1 VQGWAPRGQE
11 RSGASV
17 ATAQRSVVER
27 PERRRASDAERASH
41 RAGTAGTAPRRPQGR
56 PVDPPPPAPWC
67 TGRRRTGPAD
77 APPFRPRTLLWR
89 LRLAAIAASALV
101 LLVNGT
107 AWGLYRDVTGGIVTT
122 NVIAGGSNSGPQ
134 DILLVGVDSRTDA
147 QGNPL
152 PPEVL
157 EQLHTGGDNPS
168 VLNSDTI
175 ILLHVPAGGGAA
187 VAFSIPRDSYVDIP
201 GYRQDKINAAYPAV
215 QALTADRLVG
225 EGVRDRARIDAESAE
240 AGRSALIGAVERLTG
255 VTVDH
260 YAEINLL
267 GFYNLTRAI
276 GGVDVCLKKAV
287 DEPLSGAH
295 LPAGPST
302 VSGADA
308 LAFVRQRHGLP
319 EGDLSRIR
327 RQQVFLAA
335 VADKVLASGTLTDP
349 AKLAGLVQVAQQS
362 VVLDAGWDLLAF
374 ARQATDIA
382 AGNLEFLTVPTGGP
396 GTNARGSV
404 VLVDPAQVR
413 TFVEQHTAAR
423 DEAARRA
430 REAAAAPTPDP
441 PPPLTIEAPHY
452 VVHVRNGSGVNG
464 LAGQVL
470 DRLTAL
476 GFVRGTMDNAPDT
489 EESVVRHRDS
499 DDAAEAVAEQL
510 GGFEVEQDDTVP
522 SGHLQVMLGADA
534 SSKIPGLPA
543 PAPASAP
550 AGEPPITAA
559 GVRCVD

>member
-1 VQGWAPRGQE
+1 MHPTRNGRRAAPRPGP
-11 RSGASV
+11 
-17 ATAQRSVVER
+17 T
-27 PERRRASDAERASH
+27 
-41 RAGTAGTAPRRPQGR
+41 GTAPRRRPQGR
-56 PVDPPPPAPWC
+56 PAIRRPRRRGSPA
-67 TGRRRTGPAD
+67 RRRTGPAD
-77 APPFRPRTLLWR
+77 APPSRPRTLLRR
-89 LRLAAIAASALV
+89 LRLAAVAASALV

-107 AWGLYRDVTGGIVTT
+107 AWGLYRDLTGGIVTT
-122 NVIAGGSNSGPQ
+122 NVIATGSNSGPQ

-152 PPEVL
+152 PQEVL
-157 EQLHTGGDNPS
+157 EQLHTGGDNPR

-175 ILLHVPAGGGAA
+175 ILLHVPEGGGAA

-215 QALTADRLVG
+215 QALTAERLVG
-225 EGVRDRARIDAESAE
+225 DGVRDRARIDAESAE
-240 AGRSALIGAVERLTG
+240 AGRTALIGAVERLTG

-276 GGVDVCLKKAV
+276 GGVDVCLKNAV

-295 LPAGPST
+295 FPAGPST

-335 VADKVLASGTLTDP
+335 VADKVLAGGTLTDP

-374 ARQATDIA
+374 ARQA
-382 AGNLEFLTVPTGGP
+382 PTSPRATWRSSPCRPRHREQRARQRRARRP
-396 GTNARGSV
+396 GTGAHLR
-404 VLVDPAQVR
+404 R
-413 TFVEQHTAAR
+413 AAHR
-423 DEAARRA
+423 RPGARRA
-430 REAAAAPTPDP
+430 PGPGGRGTAPTPEP

-452 VVHVRNGSGVNG
+452 VVHVRNGSGSTG
-464 LAGQVL
+464 WPARCWTGSPLSGSSAG
-470 DRLTAL
+470 RWTTRPTP
-476 GFVRGTMDNAPDT
+476 RGGWSA
-489 EESVVRHRDS
+489 
-499 DDAAEAVAEQL
+499 
-510 GGFEVEQDDTVP
+510 TVTVTTRRRRSP
-522 SGHLQVMLGADA
+522 SNSAG
-534 SSKIPGLPA
+534 SRWSRTTPCRPG
-543 PAPASAP
+543 
-550 AGEPPITAA
+550 TC
-559 GVRCVD
+559 R

>member
-1 VQGWAPRGQE
+1 MGSAGAGAVGGIGRDGAAFGRGT
-11 RSGASV
+11 SG
-17 ATAQRSVVER
+17 
-27 PERRRASDAERASH
+27 ERRRASDAGWAPRRAA
-41 RAGTAGTAPRRPQGR
+41 AGTAGTAPPLRAAARRVAPRIRRPRRRGS
-56 PVDPPPPAPWC
+56 PA
-67 TGRRRTGPAD
+67 RRRTGARRR
-77 APPFRPRTLLWR
+77 APSRPRTLLRR
-89 LRLAAIAASALV
+89 LRLAAVAASALV

-107 AWGLYRDVTGGIVTT
+107 AWGLYRDLTGGIVTT
-122 NVIAGGSNSGPQ
+122 NVIATGSNSGPQ

-152 PPEVL
+152 PQEVL
-157 EQLHTGGDNPS
+157 EQLHTGGDNPR

-215 QALTADRLVG
+215 QALTAERLVG

-240 AGRSALIGAVERLTG
+240 AGRTALIGAVERLTG

-276 GGVDVCLKKAV
+276 GGVDVCLKNAV

-335 VADKVLASGTLTDP
+335 VADKVLAGGTLTDP

-374 ARQATDIA
+374 ARQASDIA
-382 AGNLEFLTVPTGGP
+382 AGNLEFLTVPTGGT

-423 DEAARRA
+423 DDAARRA
-430 REAAAAPTPDP
+430 REAAAAPDARAPAAADDRGTALRRARAQRVGRQRAGRPGAGPAHRSRVRPRDDGQRARHRGVGGP
-441 PPPLTIEAPHY
+441 PP
-452 VVHVRNGSGVNG
+452 R
-464 LAGQVL
+464 Q
-470 DRLTAL
+470 
-476 GFVRGTMDNAPDT
+476 
-489 EESVVRHRDS
+489 
-499 DDAAEAVAEQL
+499 
-510 GGFEVEQDDTVP
+510 
-522 SGHLQVMLGADA
+522 
-534 SSKIPGLPA
+534 
-543 PAPASAP
+543 
-550 AGEPPITAA
+550 
-559 GVRCVD
+559 

>member
-1 VQGWAPRGQE
+1 MQGWAPRGQE

-27 PERRRASDAERASH
+27 PDRRRASEADRAP
-41 RAGTAGTAPRRPQGR
+41 RRAGAGTAGAAPRRPQRR
-56 PVDPPPPAPWC
+56 PVDPSPPAPWLP
-67 TGRRRTGPAD
+67 GRRRTGPAD
-77 APPFRPRTLLWR
+77 APPSRPRTLLRR
-89 LRLAAIAASALV
+89 LRLAAVAASALV

-107 AWGLYRDVTGGIVTT
+107 AWGLYRDLTGGIVTT
-122 NVIAGGSNSGPQ
+122 NVIGTGSNSGPQ

-152 PPEVL
+152 PREVL
-157 EQLHTGGDNPS
+157 EQLHTGGDNPG

-187 VAFSIPRDSYVDIP
+187 VAYSIPRDSYVDIP
-201 GYRQDKINAAYPAV
+201 GYRLDKINAAYPAV
-215 QALTADRLVG
+215 QALTAERLVG

-240 AGRSALIGAVERLTG
+240 AGRTALIRAVERLTG

-302 VSGADA
+302 VSGAEA

-335 VADKVLASGTLTDP
+335 VADKVLAGGTLTDP

-374 ARQATDIA
+374 ARQASDIA
-382 AGNLEFLTVPTGGP
+382 AGNLEFLTVPTGGTE
-396 GTNARGSV
+396 TNARGSV

-423 DEAARRA
+423 DDAARRA
-430 REAAAAPTPDP
+430 REAADAPAP

-510 GGFEVEQDDTVP
+510 GGFEVEQDDAVP

-534 SSKIPGLPA
+534 SSKIPGQPA

-550 AGEPPITAA
+550 AAEPPITAA
-559 GVRCVD
+559 GVPCVD

>member
-1 VQGWAPRGQE
+1 M
-11 RSGASV
+11 GA
-17 ATAQRSVVER
+17 
-27 PERRRASDAERASH
+27 
-41 RAGTAGTAPRRPQGR
+41 APRRGRDRGRRAAPPPQGR
-56 PVDPPPPAPWC
+56 PVDPPPPAPWL

-77 APPFRPRTLLWR
+77 APPSRPRTLLRR
-89 LRLAAIAASALV
+89 LRLAAVAASALV

-107 AWGLYRDVTGGIVTT
+107 AWGLYRDLTGGIVTT
-122 NVIAGGSNSGPQ
+122 NVIATGSNSGPQ

-152 PPEVL
+152 PQEVL
-157 EQLHTGGDNPS
+157 EQLHTGGDNPR

-215 QALTADRLVG
+215 QALTAERLVG

-240 AGRSALIGAVERLTG
+240 AGRTALIGAVERLTG

-276 GGVDVCLKKAV
+276 GGVDVCLKNAV

-335 VADKVLASGTLTDP
+335 VADKVLAGGTLTDP

-374 ARQATDIA
+374 ARQASDIA
-382 AGNLEFLTVPTGGP
+382 AGNLEFLTVPTGGT

-413 TFVEQHTAAR
+413 TFVEQRTAAR
-423 DEAARRA
+423 ERRRAPGPGGRRRAHARAPAAADDRGAALRRA
-430 REAAAAPTPDP
+430 RAQRVGR
-441 PPPLTIEAPHY
+441 H
-452 VVHVRNGSGVNG
+452 G

-534 SSKIPGLPA
+534 PSKIPGLPA
-543 PAPASAP
+543 PAAGRHGGRAVDHGGGRDRASTRSERVGP
-550 AGEPPITAA
+550 SVT
-559 GVRCVD
+559 D